1 MQNQIKKKKR
11 AYVFL
16 SLLLYEALWGSWSYE
31 EVSVLITCRNVR
43 CRALSFYRLKM
54 FLVTVTTWFLIYQM
68 SSLRVEVAASTQV
81 RSKHWGTVTCLNRQ
95 HCKIPSL
102 TFLLFAILS
111 NEIKKKANPQT
122 FVYMNRHASRST
134 RIMHMTL
141 HTWNMGPM
149 SRKEAKLGRGKQKT
163 HHICLIF
170 GMIFM
175 MALKAGFNEK

>member
-81 RSKHWGTVTCLNRQ
+81 RSKH
-95 HCKIPSL
+95 
-102 TFLLFAILS
+102 
-111 NEIKKKANPQT
+111 
-122 FVYMNRHASRST
+122 
-134 RIMHMTL
+134 
-141 HTWNMGPM
+141 
-149 SRKEAKLGRGKQKT
+149 
-163 HHICLIF
+163 
-170 GMIFM
+170 
-175 MALKAGFNEK
+175 